1 MSTESQILANREN
14 AKLSAGS
21 KSEAGKAIS
30 ALNNTRHGLTGAFRV
45 LPTESQSDFD
55 ELLAALRQEHNPETL
70 TETTLV
76 EAMAQHHWLRRRAL
90 DLESS
95 CYDSATGAIT
105 GEKQLALYLRYQT
118 THERGFHKALN
129 DLLKLRAAKRTEE
142 IGFESQKR
150 KQEEHTHKQERHQ
163 MKKERHK
170 WESLLAEVKVD
181 GQQLR
186 DLNSDMKESERLLA
200 SMNCRKAA

>member
-1 MSTESQILANREN
+1 MSTESQIQANREN
-14 AKLSAGS
+14 AKLSSGP

-55 ELLAALRQEHNPETL
+55 ELLAVLCQEHKPETF

-90 DLESS
+90 NLESS
-95 CYDSATGAIT
+95 CYDPTT

-118 THERGFHKALN
+118 THERGFHKAMN
-129 DLLKLRAAKRTEE
+129 DLLKLRAEKRKTE
-142 IGFESQKR
+142 IGFESHQR
-150 KQEEHTHKQERHQ
+150 KQEQHQ

-170 WESLLAEVKVD
+170 WEVVLAEYKVD
-181 GQQLR
+181 TQQLR
-186 DLNSDMKESERLLA
+186 DLNHDMAESERLWRLQNQKE
-200 SMNCRKAA
+200 S